1 VLGIALLAIV
11 AGCADA
17 LGYLHFRT
25 FAGLMTG
32 NTVFLGLALFGHA
45 PAGPVLYIAVIAAF
59 CAGVVL
65 ARVALRLGTAPRP
78 VLILTIFILLG
89 LNFSYSRWAPAM
101 LAFGMGA
108 QNAATTKVS
117 GVTLNTVF
125 LTGDLQRLMSDI
137 VARLFPGLK
146 RERPAPREL
155 AALALVWTS
164 YVGGAVL
171 GAALNFRLAQ
181 PFLVPAGLLLLFL
194 LYEQVA
200 KIADC

>member
-1 VLGIALLAIV
+1 MFGVVLLAAV

-59 CAGVVL
+59 CAGVTMS
-65 ARVALRLGTAPRP
+65 RVALRLGMTPRP
-78 VLILTIFILLG
+78 VLILTVLILLG
-89 LNFSYSRWAPAM
+89 LNFSSSRWAPAM

-108 QNAATTKVS
+108 QNAATTRVA
-117 GVTLNTVF
+117 GVTVNTVF
-125 LTGDLQRLMSDI
+125 LTGDLQQLMGDL
-137 VARLFPGLK
+137 VARLFPGAK

-155 AALALVWTS
+155 IALALVWTS

-171 GAALNFRLAQ
+171 GAALNLRLAQ

-194 LYEQVA
+194 LYENISKA
-200 KIADC
+200 ADF

>member
-1 VLGIALLAIV
+1 MPGVALLAFV
-11 AGCADA
+11 AGCTDA
-17 LGYLHFRT
+17 LGYLRFRT

-65 ARVALRLGTAPRP
+65 ARLALRFGATPRP
-78 VLILTIFILLG
+78 VLVLTILILIG
-89 LNFSYSRWAPAM
+89 LNFSFSPWAPAM

-108 QNAATTKVS
+108 QNAATTRVA

-125 LTGDLQRLMSDI
+125 LTGDLQKLMSDI
-137 VARLFPGLK
+137 VAHLFPRAK
-146 RERPAPREL
+146 RDRPAPREL
-155 AALALVWTS
+155 AALALVWAS
-164 YVGGAVL
+164 YVGGAAL
-171 GAALNFRLAQ
+171 GAVLIHRLAQ

-194 LYEQVA
+194 LYETVV
-200 KIADC
+200 KDADR

>member
-1 VLGIALLAIV
+1 M
-11 AGCADA
+11 
-17 LGYLHFRT
+17 R
-25 FAGLMTG
+25 
-32 NTVFLGLALFGHA
+32 
-45 PAGPVLYIAVIAAF
+45 
-59 CAGVVL
+59 
-65 ARVALRLGTAPRP
+65 
-78 VLILTIFILLG
+78 
-89 LNFSYSRWAPAM
+89 
-101 LAFGMGA
+101 AFGRGA

-125 LTGDLQRLMSDI
+125 LTGDLQRLMSDV
-137 VARLFPGLK
+137 VARLFPGAK

-171 GAALNFRLAQ
+171 GAALNLRLAQ